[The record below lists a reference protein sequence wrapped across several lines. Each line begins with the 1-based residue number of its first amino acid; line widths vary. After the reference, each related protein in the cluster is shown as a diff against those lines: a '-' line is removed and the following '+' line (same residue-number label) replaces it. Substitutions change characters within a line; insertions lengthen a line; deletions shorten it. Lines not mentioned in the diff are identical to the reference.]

1 MLAAGNAYTERL
13 FCLIQ
18 PMFAVLVFELP
29 SLSVLNGDGEH
40 NLQNENMFCGIAFR
54 THLPCARILQLA
66 HELAFVRRVMECD
79 SSISRSQQLP
89 KCTHDSTLTLNQVPC
104 KIDIILP
111 NFCFYKCNES
121 LQPRTSMASL
131 RH

>member
-29 SLSVLNGDGEH
+29 TLSVLNGDGEH
-40 NLQNENMFCGIAFR
+40 NLQNEKMFCGIAFR

-66 HELAFVRRVMECD
+66 HE
-79 SSISRSQQLP
+79 
-89 KCTHDSTLTLNQVPC
+89 
-104 KIDIILP
+104 
-111 NFCFYKCNES
+111 
-121 LQPRTSMASL
+121 
-131 RH
+131 

>member
-29 SLSVLNGDGEH
+29 TLSVLNGDGEH
-40 NLQNENMFCGIAFR
+40 NLQNEKMFCGIAFR

-104 KIDIILP
+104 KNDIILP